1 MIYPSW
7 AMFKTIKKT
16 PCIGRLCAASSES
29 PTDYNFIVLIEVI
42 NFIFQEVRK
51 SCIFIIIII
60 RIIIIITIV
69 RVTIIFTISWQ
80 TEEEE

>member
-1 MIYPSW
+1 
-7 AMFKTIKKT
+7 MFKTIKKT

-60 RIIIIITIV
+60 RIIIIIIITIV